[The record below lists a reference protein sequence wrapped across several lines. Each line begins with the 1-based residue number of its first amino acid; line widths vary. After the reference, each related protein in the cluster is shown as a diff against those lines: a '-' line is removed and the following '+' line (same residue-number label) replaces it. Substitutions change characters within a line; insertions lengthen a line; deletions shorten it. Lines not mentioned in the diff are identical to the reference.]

1 MPRAKS
7 ADAVERVGP
16 RLVAKSVR
24 VKPAPAA
31 VVPHERIAIRA
42 YELFLQEGGGSD
54 VSHWLR
60 AEQELLETQ
69 APVRVKKAA
78 GTQAKV

>member
-7 ADAVERVGP
+7 ADGVERVGP

-24 VKPAPAA
+24 VKSAQPA
-31 VVPHERIAIRA
+31 VPPEQIAIRA
-42 YELFLQEGGGSD
+42 YELFLEEGGGSD

-60 AEQELLETQ
+60 AEQELLAART
-69 APVRVKKAA
+69 PVGVRKTA
-78 GTQAKV
+78 GTRAKE

>member
-7 ADAVERVGP
+7 ADGVERVGP

-24 VKPAPAA
+24 VKSAQPA
-31 VVPHERIAIRA
+31 VVPPEQIAIRA
-42 YELFLQEGGGSD
+42 YELFLEEGGGSD

-60 AEQELLETQ
+60 AEQELMAAQT
-69 APVRVKKAA
+69 PVRVKKAA
-78 GTQAKV
+78 GTGGKE

>member
-7 ADAVERVGP
+7 ADGVERVGP

-24 VKPAPAA
+24 VKSAAPV
-31 VVPHERIAIRA
+31 VVPHEQIAARA
-42 YELFLQEGGGSD
+42 YEIFLREGGGDD

-60 AEQELLETQ
+60 AEQELLEIRT
-69 APVRVKKAA
+69 PVRVRKTAETRTKA
-78 GTQAKV
+78 

>member
-7 ADAVERVGP
+7 AEAVERVGP

-24 VKPAPAA
+24 VKSAPAA
-31 VVPHERIAIRA
+31 VVPHEQIAVRA
-42 YELFLQEGGGSD
+42 YEIFLREGGGDD

-69 APVRVKKAA
+69 TPVRVRKTAGARTKA
-78 GTQAKV
+78 

>member
-1 MPRAKS
+1 MPRTKS
-7 ADAVERVGP
+7 ADSVAPAGP

-24 VKPAPAA
+24 ATSAQ
-31 VVPHERIAIRA
+31 VVPHEQIALRA

-60 AEQELLETQ
+60 AEQELLGSQ
-69 APVRVKKAA
+69 LPVRPARKAGGA
-78 GTQAKV
+78 RSKG